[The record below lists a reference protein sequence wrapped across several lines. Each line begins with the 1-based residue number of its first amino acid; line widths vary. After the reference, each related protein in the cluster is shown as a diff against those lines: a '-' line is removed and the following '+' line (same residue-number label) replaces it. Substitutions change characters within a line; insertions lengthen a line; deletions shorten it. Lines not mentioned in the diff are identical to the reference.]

1 MTGAGGVEA
10 AGAVEAAAGEAAAGE
25 AAEAEAEGGPAVAVS
40 PEAAVAVVP
49 GQAEETSPDQGEAVP
64 PDHLPLPEVLIVPV
78 WSVLAPGV
86 PQVSNE
92 EMAVE
97 FLPETRFHAIG
108 LPGNAWL
115 TARLNYRRRG
125 GLTPPTTIRPRTRPR
140 AGEGFANP
148 PGAGPGKGL
157 PNHPG
162 AADAAIY

>member
-1 MTGAGGVEA
+1 VGPPVAFSAGVG
-10 AGAVEAAAGEAAAGE
+10 
-25 AAEAEAEGGPAVAVS
+25 VAVGS
-40 PEAAVAVVP
+40 
-49 GQAEETSPDQGEAVP
+49 GQGGESASDPGEAVP

-108 LPGNAWL
+108 PPGNACL

-125 GLTPPTTIRPRTRPR
+125 GSTVPTSIGPRP
-140 AGEGFANP
+140 
-148 PGAGPGKGL
+148 GPGLGKVLPIGRVPGLGKGS
-157 PNHPG
+157 PIGRVPG
-162 AADAAIY
+162 LGKGSPIGRATGTSAIS